1 VVSADAQKEDHDIF
15 KDIYMTIT
23 KGREERHPYR
33 MPALMALAAALAA
46 QIVWTVWQVTTFGFA
61 FGVLWRPLAF
71 TTVFLLVAVTRG
83 AVRFI
88 NGLGRVTIASAFL
101 LALWNRFDDF
111 SRFIRYAG
119 RVLSFMPSNAVPL
132 LAVIATVCEVGLCV
146 AMFFGLKT
154 RWASAGSAILLFM
167 FATSMVISGLS
178 QFDWAVY
185 VLAAGAVTLATVDAT
200 LLSIDSIVLSKE
212 ESWNSPVAT
221 H

>member
-1 VVSADAQKEDHDIF
+1 
-15 KDIYMTIT
+15 
-23 KGREERHPYR
+23 
-33 MPALMALAAALAA
+33 MPALIALAAAQAA
-46 QIVWTVWQVTTFGFA
+46 QIVWTVWQLMTVGFA
-61 FGVLWRPLAF
+61 FDVLWRPLAF

-83 AVRFI
+83 RTRFI
-88 NGLGRVTIASAFL
+88 NALGRVTIASAYL

-119 RVLSFMPSNAVPL
+119 RVLSFMPAAVIPF
-132 LAVIATVCEVGLCV
+132 LAVIATACEVSLCV
-146 AMFFGLKT
+146 AMLIGFKT
-154 RWASAGSAILLFM
+154 RWAAAGSAILLFM

-185 VLAAGAVTLATVDAT
+185 VLAAGAFMLATVDAT
-200 LLSIDSIVLSKE
+200 LLSLDSIMPGKE